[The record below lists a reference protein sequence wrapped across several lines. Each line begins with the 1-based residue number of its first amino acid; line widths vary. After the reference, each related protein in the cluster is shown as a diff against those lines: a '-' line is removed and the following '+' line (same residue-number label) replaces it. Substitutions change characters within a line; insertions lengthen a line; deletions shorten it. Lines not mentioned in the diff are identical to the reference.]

1 NRRYVV
7 RVKNGSRIG
16 TIFGTAE
23 GWYYQFDG
31 TPKEGPRCRGPEE
44 ALGIMEAVAD
54 HLAATGAELRSRVA
68 KLRDATNGQS
78 AALKKAA
85 PGTKFRARG
94 HSARRFT
101 PSPAP

>member
-1 NRRYVV
+1 MQTSRLVAVELPNRRYAV

-44 ALGIMEAVAD
+44 ALGIMEAVAEHQHMLGRD
-54 HLAATGAELRSRVA
+54 LRS
-68 KLRDATNGQS
+68 
-78 AALKKAA
+78 
-85 PGTKFRARG
+85 
-94 HSARRFT
+94 
-101 PSPAP
+101 